1 MGQQPGLANREI
13 TEFPRQQPFDDAE
26 KAENYNMTEKLNQDE
41 NQKPDPAVPPAA
53 ENTLDGLNLEALN
66 SLDLNTLMQQQ
77 GLKTA
82 DIEAMMRQMMGS
94 YPLTVTADGQ
104 VDGMVEAEDDDAEY
118 DEDEDEAGEAQKGG
132 VASQQNVYQLA
143 ESLLSSPLMSQF
155 SALMGGPKMNEAE
168 RRFNQG
174 KAFQAGGML
183 DEAAE
188 AYLDVID
195 LDHDHFRAHVAMGQV
210 LLTMDRPTDAI
221 PFLQQATELDPQD
234 PGAPLYLGYAYYG
247 LEQYE
252 QCVAAFE
259 QAVELEPYNHLALNN
274 LGFSQ
279 FLTDR
284 LAAAEQTFVRAGDQ
298 GSDRAYYNLG
308 MVRLLQDKPDAAWE
322 AYTEAAELDPN
333 GAQIEDHLGDLQ
345 KAYQQYPD
353 HAVLLDQAVEKLQ
366 ARLADEEYADNGEY
380 EDDYDD
386 EADD

>member
-1 MGQQPGLANREI
+1 
-13 TEFPRQQPFDDAE
+13 
-26 KAENYNMTEKLNQDE
+26 MTEKPNQDE
-41 NQKPDPAVPPAA
+41 NQKSDPIAQPLA
-53 ENTLDGLNLEALN
+53 ENMVAGLDIEALN
-66 SLDLNTLMQQQ
+66 SLDLNALMQQQ
-77 GLKTA
+77 GIKTS
-82 DIEAMMRQMMGS
+82 DIEAMMRQMMSS
-94 YPLTVTADGQ
+94 YPQMTNGQMEVLAAD
-104 VDGMVEAEDDDAEY
+104 DENEDEEYY
-118 DEDEDEAGEAQKGG
+118 DEDEDEDAEEGETQVGG
-132 VASQQNVYQLA
+132 KTSQQDVYQLA

-155 SALMGGPKMNEAE
+155 STLMGGPKMNEAE

-174 KAFQAGGML
+174 KMLQGGGML

-195 LDHDHFRAHVAMGQV
+195 LDPDHLGAHVAMGQV
-210 LLTMDRPTDAI
+210 LLTMDKPLDAI

-259 QAVELEPYNHLALNN
+259 QAVVLDPYNHLSLNN

-279 FLTDR
+279 FLTRR

-298 GSDRAYYNLG
+298 GSDRANYNLG

-322 AYTEAAELDPN
+322 AYDEAAELDPN
-333 GAQIEDHLGDLQ
+333 GAQIEDHLADLQ

-353 HAVLLDQAVEKLQ
+353 HAVLLDRAVEKLQ
-366 ARLADEEYADNGEY
+366 ARLADEDYADNGEY
-380 EDDYDD
+380 ADDYDD

>member
-1 MGQQPGLANREI
+1 
-13 TEFPRQQPFDDAE
+13 
-26 KAENYNMTEKLNQDE
+26 MTEKSNQDE
-41 NQKPDPAVPPAA
+41 NQKPDPAAQPEIETKFDDP
-53 ENTLDGLNLEALN
+53 NLEALN
-66 SLDLNTLMQQQ
+66 SLDLNALMQQQ
-77 GLKTA
+77 GLKTS
-82 DIEAMMRQMMGS
+82 DIEAMMRQMMSS
-94 YPLTVTADGQ
+94 YPLAANGQ
-104 VDGMVEAEDDDAEY
+104 PNVLADDDEEEYY
-118 DEDEDEAGEAQKGG
+118 DEADLEDTEDGETQVGG
-132 VASQQNVYQLA
+132 NTSQQDVYKLA

-155 SALMGGPKMNEAE
+155 STLMGGPKMNEAE

-174 KAFQAGGML
+174 KMLQGGGML

-195 LDHDHFRAHVAMGQV
+195 LDPDHFGAHVAIGQV
-210 LLTMDRPTDAI
+210 LLTMDKPTDAI

-234 PGAPLYLGYAYYG
+234 PSAPLYLGYAYYG
-247 LEQYE
+247 LRQYE

-259 QAVELEPYNHLALNN
+259 KAVELDPYNHLALNN

-279 FLTDR
+279 FLTNR

-298 GSDRAYYNLG
+298 GSDRANYNLG
-308 MVRLLQDKPDAAWE
+308 MVRLLQDKPEAAWE
-322 AYTEAAELDPN
+322 AYDEAAELDPN
-333 GAQIEDHLGDLQ
+333 GAQIEDHLEDLQ

-353 HAVLLDQAVEKLQ
+353 HATLLDGAVEKLQ